1 MNGEEKVICHFVMV
15 PTTLIS
21 HWVGSH
27 ACEVRIN
34 VRRFFVNTYTT
45 FEISAA
51 TFDFLSLFLD
61 SMLVRF
67 VSMFV
72 FFFFFSFITLHSFFS
87 FIIFHL
93 IFVTH
98 STCLAIIILTM
109 ALFQKKK
116 LKKSKVAAGFSK
128 AICIYKNVIVTL
140 FL

>member
-1 MNGEEKVICHFVMV
+1 MSFCNGSYNTYCTLGHFVMI

-61 SMLVRF
+61 FMLVRF

-72 FFFFFSFITLHSFFS
+72 FFFFFHSSLYTQFFS
-87 FIIFHL
+87 FITFHS

-116 LKKSKVAAGFSK
+116 KNLKSQKLRLDF
-128 AICIYKNVIVTL
+128 
-140 FL
+140 